1 MIKKIKTYIVL
12 AAVALSVSSCLD
24 KYPENA
30 IPSDQAIQT
39 VNDVDQAVIGIYDAF
54 KSSALYSGNLTLLP
68 DIQTDLVYG
77 VNGNTGVYGSIWRW
91 NDILS
96 NDKDIESVY
105 AALYEVIGRCNFLF
119 DNLEKVRAKVTE
131 EDDLDK
137 LDQCAGEAHFARALA
152 YAELIKLFCKPY
164 ESDEEAANELGV
176 VISRHSRGDEP
187 MVRASLKDSYQFVLD
202 ELDLAAEGL
211 ALDEDE
217 EPSSTTL
224 FDSPYFNEYTVYAL
238 RARVAL
244 YMKKWDEA
252 VKYSTKVIDSGYYQ
266 LSSCNEQISQ
276 GVSYYKYMWTN
287 DQSTETI
294 WKIAFTA
301 TSYGGALGKVFFNY
315 DYSTV
320 RPDYVPASW
329 VLGLYDAYDL
339 RYEVFFQDMA
349 TGYSHQLSWP
359 LLIKY
364 FGNQQFTELYGIL
377 HVSMPKVFR
386 LSEQYLIRAEAY
398 CNLNKFGE
406 AGKDLTKLRSARMS
420 SSGNIVVNKDK
431 WLDAISDER
440 VRELYMEGFRLQD
453 LKRWHRGFERKPQ
466 SQSLTV
472 GSSLKVEK
480 DDKMFVWPI
489 PLHELEA
496 PGSQILPNESNK
508 Y

>member
-119 DNLEKVRAKVTE
+119 DNLEKVCAKVTE

-176 VISRHSRGDEP
+176 VISRHYRGDEP

-266 LSSCNEQISQ
+266 LSSCNEQI
-276 GVSYYKYMWTN
+276 
-287 DQSTETI
+287 
-294 WKIAFTA
+294 
-301 TSYGGALGKVFFNY
+301 
-315 DYSTV
+315 
-320 RPDYVPASW
+320 
-329 VLGLYDAYDL
+329 
-339 RYEVFFQDMA
+339 
-349 TGYSHQLSWP
+349 
-359 LLIKY
+359 
-364 FGNQQFTELYGIL
+364 
-377 HVSMPKVFR
+377 
-386 LSEQYLIRAEAY
+386 
-398 CNLNKFGE
+398 
-406 AGKDLTKLRSARMS
+406 
-420 SSGNIVVNKDK
+420 
-431 WLDAISDER
+431 
-440 VRELYMEGFRLQD
+440 LQ
-453 LKRWHRGFERKPQ
+453 E
-466 SQSLTV
+466 
-472 GSSLKVEK
+472 
-480 DDKMFVWPI
+480 
-489 PLHELEA
+489 
-496 PGSQILPNESNK
+496 
-508 Y
+508 